1 MKLFVTSLLML
12 CFVNLFS
19 QEAENSDKREIV
31 FRSVNVVP
39 MDREEILAD
48 QTVVI
53 KNGRITAIG
62 NSSSVK
68 YSNDALVIDGIG
80 KYLMPGLA
88 EMHAHVPPNDDVQA
102 HKNVLM
108 MFALHGITTIRGM
121 LGHPSHLDLRAKVN
135 NGEIMGPKLY
145 TSGPSFSGGSVHSVQ
160 QAEQKVREQKQAG
173 YDFLKIHPGL
183 TKENF
188 AAVAKTAKQAG
199 IPFAGHISYAVG
211 VWNSIKAGYQ
221 TIDHLDGFVE
231 GLVPGIENIP
241 ENEVGLFGMY
251 IADRA
256 DENKIPQLMK
266 ELKQHNV
273 WVVPTQA
280 LAERWITSAR
290 NAESF
295 SQDPEMKY
303 MQPENLNN
311 WVDAKSGMQKTEK
324 YDPAKIVDYIKLRR
338 KLIYECN
345 KAGVGLLLGCD
356 APQVFN
362 VPGVATHHELK
373 YLVDAGL
380 TPYEALKTGTVN
392 VAKFYKKNGET
403 GVVKK
408 GAVSDLI
415 LINGNP
421 LENISNT
428 MKIEGVMLNKNWLP
442 KAYIEQSLKKLE
454 KSI

>member
-1 MKLFVTSLLML
+1 MKLFVAGLFML
-12 CFVNLFS
+12 CFVQVFS
-19 QEAENSDKREIV
+19 QDAVNSAEKEIV

-39 MDREEILAD
+39 MDKNEILKD
-48 QTVVI
+48 QTVVV

-62 NSSSVK
+62 STSSVK
-68 YSNDALVIDGIG
+68 FSNDAVIVEGTG

-88 EMHAHVPPNDDVQA
+88 EMHAHVPPNDNVQS

-121 LGHPSHLDLRAKVN
+121 LGHPTHLDLRSKVN
-135 NGEIMGPKLY
+135 SGEIMGPKLY
-145 TSGPSFSGGSVHSVQ
+145 TSGPSFSGGSVHSTQ
-160 QAEQKVREQKQAG
+160 EGEQKVREQKQAG

-188 AAVAKTAKQAG
+188 AAVAKTAKQEG
-199 IPFAGHISYAVG
+199 IPFAGHIPFSIG
-211 VWNSIKAGYQ
+211 VWNSINAEYQ

-231 GLVPGIENIP
+231 GLVPGIENMT
-241 ENEVGLFGMY
+241 ENETGFFGVLV
-251 IADRA
+251 ADRA
-256 DENKIPQLMK
+256 DQKKIPELTKQ
-266 ELKQHNV
+266 LKQHNV

-280 LAERWITSAR
+280 LAERWMTSAR
-290 NAESF
+290 TAESL

-303 MQPENLNN
+303 MQPANLTN
-311 WVDAKSGMQKTEK
+311 WINAKSGMRNNPK
-324 YDPAKIVDYIKLRR
+324 YDSVGIANYIKLRR
-338 KLIYECN
+338 KIIYDCN

-362 VPGVATHHELK
+362 VPGVATHHELQ

-392 VAKFYKKNGET
+392 VAKFYKKNGQA
-403 GVVKK
+403 GVVRK

-415 LINGNP
+415 LLNGNP

-428 MKIEGVMLNKNWLP
+428 MQIEGVMVNKNWLP
-442 KAYIEQSLKKLE
+442 KPYIEQSLKKLE
-454 KSI
+454 KTI